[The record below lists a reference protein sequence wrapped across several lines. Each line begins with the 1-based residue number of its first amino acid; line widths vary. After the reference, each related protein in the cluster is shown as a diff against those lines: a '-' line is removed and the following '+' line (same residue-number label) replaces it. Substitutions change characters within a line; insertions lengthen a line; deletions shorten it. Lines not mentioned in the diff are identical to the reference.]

1 MEVGL
6 VQVQIVRESPLKKQ
20 DVMVADQTGTIKL
33 TVWDELVDKLQKGK
47 SYSIKNLSTRL
58 FQNVKALTATKATT
72 YELGEDI
79 PNCVEGTLDSDENEK
94 NGKITQAFLQL
105 TFSCNNCKPKVIIP
119 NDDSLFLRCSSCK
132 MKMKKDSV
140 QKSISGNVCFD
151 FQEEKVKLSIF
162 SSSIFSL
169 AIANNLNTS
178 DIENI
183 EDFLLSNA
191 FKIRFTN
198 QTKTIQDIVCVA
210 L

>member
-6 VQVQIVRESPLKKQ
+6 VHVQIVRESPIKKQ
-20 DVMVADQTGTIKL
+20 DVMVADKTGTIKP
-33 TVWDELVDKLQKGK
+33 TIWDELVDKLQKGK

-58 FQNVKALTATKATT
+58 LQNVKALTATKATT

-79 PNCVEGTLDSDENEK
+79 PNCVEGTLDSDEKEK

-105 TFSCNNCKPKVIIP
+105 TFSCDNCKAKVIIP

-162 SSSIFSL
+162 SSSIFSM
-169 AIANNLNTS
+169 AIANLNTS

-191 FKIRFTN
+191 YKIRFTN

>member
-94 NGKITQAFLQL
+94 KWENHPSVFTTNLQL
-105 TFSCNNCKPKVIIP
+105 
-119 NDDSLFLRCSSCK
+119 
-132 MKMKKDSV
+132 
-140 QKSISGNVCFD
+140 Q
-151 FQEEKVKLSIF
+151 
-162 SSSIFSL
+162 
-169 AIANNLNTS
+169 
-178 DIENI
+178 
-183 EDFLLSNA
+183 
-191 FKIRFTN
+191 
-198 QTKTIQDIVCVA
+198 
-210 L
+210 